1 MLIGTS
7 AVVCCL
13 GEMKTSHAFKL
24 YMELPAPNPACPF
37 LSGEVFCLPSRRYPG
52 LWASVECILVLQA
65 LPPIIQT
72 VPEFLP
78 LSPSN
83 VKEINPEELTERSL
97 ALPMKAQVQW
107 PQSFGTMPRT

>member
-1 MLIGTS
+1 MLMGMS

-13 GEMKTSHAFKL
+13 GEMKTSPAFKW
-24 YMELPAPNPACPF
+24 YMELPAPDPASPF
-37 LSGEVFCLPSRRYPG
+37 LSGELFCLPSRRCSV

-78 LSPSN
+78 LSPPN
-83 VKEINPEELTERSL
+83 VKEINPEEFTERSL
-97 ALPMKAQVQW
+97 ALPMKAQV
-107 PQSFGTMPRT
+107 R